1 MTDIEDV
8 KFDYKGLS
16 ADDAKEIKTEV
27 NQLKGNINHYKKDL
41 KRPIFKFFDG
51 TTNHSVAKRMIK
63 NYSKDLL
70 AVAKSLGMKGLKVVP
85 FVGPIISLGMA
96 KKVASGELTQ
106 KQKRTFSRKKQRT
119 KTYAKGS
126 RVRKPKY

>member
-1 MTDIEDV
+1 MADIEDI

-63 NYSKDLL
+63 TYSKDLL
-70 AVAKSLGMKGLKVVP
+70 AIAKSLGITGLKIAP
-85 FVGPIISLGMA
+85 FIGPIISLGTA
-96 KKVASGELTQ
+96 KKVASGELTKEQ
-106 KQKRTFSRKKQRT
+106 KKKQSNLRSS
-119 KTYAKGS
+119 KDKKFKGHS
-126 RVRKPKY
+126 SYKN

>member
-1 MTDIEDV
+1 MADIEDI

-63 NYSKDLL
+63 TYSKDLL
-70 AVAKSLGMKGLKVVP
+70 AIAKSLGIGGLKAVP
-85 FVGPIISLGMA
+85 FIGT
-96 KKVASGELTQ
+96 VASKTEFVLAGASKLKERESF
-106 KQKRTFSRKKQRT
+106 KPIFST
-119 KTYAKGS
+119 LSPLAGNL
-126 RVRKPKY
+126 

>member
-1 MTDIEDV
+1 MADIEDI

-70 AVAKSLGMKGLKVVP
+70 AIAKSLGIGGLKAVP
-85 FVGPIISLGMA
+85 FIGTIASLGMA
-96 KKVASGELTQ
+96 KKVASGELT
-106 KQKRTFSRKKQRT
+106 KEQKRTFSRKKQRI
-119 KTYAKGS
+119 KTYARGS
-126 RVRKPKY
+126 VVRKPKY